1 MSILLH
7 GDCLEELKSLDDDS
21 VDLVFCDLPYGQ
33 TSCKWDCKIDLSVFW
48 KEIMRVKKLHTP
60 LFFTTTTKFGL
71 DLLNSAPKKCPFRYD
86 LVWMKS
92 APAGFLSA
100 KKMPMRKHEMIYV
113 FYEKLPFYDLSSHKH
128 KFLKDGSRSKKDNCY
143 GVQKLDVKKQFE
155 PPLPVSVLKEPERK
169 VKEQNSNKGGLYSKI
184 DRLEDVKYD
193 PPLPVSVVKEDDV
206 KDVIK
211 GVNNTYNT
219 EGRKKPLV
227 REKGDKYD
235 PPLPVSVV
243 KEDEEVKPLCYG
255 GNGGVGYTESYRE
268 IHGKKAWDPPLPVS
282 IVKEPEPEHKWVNG
296 ETIYGSIT
304 TEDSKECGGHQKRYD
319 PPLPVSVLHEENIQS
334 GTIYGELPTTDS
346 YATSVGINKA
356 DKHKGQ
362 YDPPLPVSVL
372 HEPEPELCSF
382 DVSKNV
388 YGGGE
393 AGRIKISKDKRE
405 HETRYDP
412 PLPVSIVKE
421 EEMRPTD
428 TYKNESTIYGDI
440 DRPDFKRKDGESMYD
455 PPLPVSVVKEPPMTK
470 EGIIYNGGQPLE
482 INDYS
487 SKGRKNGESAYDPP
501 LPVSIVK
508 ENDTKYIS
516 NDNMYRGGKGKP
528 LELNDYSSKGRKNGE
543 SAYEPPLPVSIVKEE
558 LTHSRKSLYG
568 DFEIFEPKRKEGES
582 RYEPKL
588 PTSILPEQEPE
599 PEPEIVY
606 DRVSNSD
613 LYGNVKRDDREN
625 RIVYDPP
632 LPHSMVEIK
641 STRGKHS
648 TEKPVALM
656 EWILKYYSKEGDV
669 VLDPTMGSGS
679 TGVACKNMN
688 RNFIGI
694 EMDDEIYE
702 VAVGRVEG

>member
-1 MSILLH
+1 
-7 GDCLEELKSLDDDS
+7 
-21 VDLVFCDLPYGQ
+21 
-33 TSCKWDCKIDLSVFW
+33 
-48 KEIMRVKKLHTP
+48 
-60 LFFTTTTKFGL
+60 
-71 DLLNSAPKKCPFRYD
+71 
-86 LVWMKS
+86 
-92 APAGFLSA
+92 
-100 KKMPMRKHEMIYV
+100 
-113 FYEKLPFYDLSSHKH
+113 
-128 KFLKDGSRSKKDNCY
+128 
-143 GVQKLDVKKQFE
+143 
-155 PPLPVSVLKEPERK
+155 
-169 VKEQNSNKGGLYSKI
+169 
-184 DRLEDVKYD
+184 
-193 PPLPVSVVKEDDV
+193 
-206 KDVIK
+206 
-211 GVNNTYNT
+211 
-219 EGRKKPLV
+219 
-227 REKGDKYD
+227 
-235 PPLPVSVV
+235 
-243 KEDEEVKPLCYG
+243 
-255 GNGGVGYTESYRE
+255 
-268 IHGKKAWDPPLPVS
+268 
-282 IVKEPEPEHKWVNG
+282 VNG

-372 HEPEPELCSF
+372 HEPEPEP
-382 DVSKNV
+382 
-388 YGGGE
+388 E
-393 AGRIKISKDKRE
+393 
-405 HETRYDP
+405 P
-412 PLPVSIVKE
+412 E

-455 PPLPVSVVKEPPMTK
+455 PPLPVSVVKEPQMTK

-487 SKGRKNGESAYDPP
+487 SKGRKNGESAYEPP

-508 ENDTKYIS
+508 EPQMTNEGIIY
-516 NDNMYRGGKGKP
+516 NGGQP
-528 LELNDYSSKGRKNGE
+528 LEIRPSYNKDYDGKH
-543 SAYEPPLPVSIVKEE
+543 AYDPPLPVSIVKEE

-588 PTSILPEQEPE
+588 PTSILQEQEPE

-613 LYGNVKRDDREN
+613 LYGDVKRDDREN
-625 RIVYDPP
+625 RIVYEPP

-694 EMDDEIYE
+694 EMDDEIFE
-702 VAVGRVEG
+702 VAVGRVEGCV